1 MHVNRKW
8 TFYILERWFRPDFK
22 SNFLYKSKEAKQY
35 KFYIVE
41 GYLEGK
47 DATSGWRPS
56 PKNAFAKAP

>member
-35 KFYIVE
+35 KFYIVK

-47 DATSGWRPS
+47 DATSG
-56 PKNAFAKAP
+56 